1 MSNKNW
7 LTVLMAVCVCGAL
20 TGGCRT
26 KSPKTDMG
34 SEIPQTID
42 TTPLPLSG
50 PFDTRPRADFKGENV
65 LFDYDSF
72 QIKPGEVAKI
82 EKVAEYMKANT
93 RVVLVAEGH
102 CDERGS
108 REYNMS
114 LGEQRAGAVR
124 AHLVGIGIAPDRI
137 QTKSF
142 GKEKPLNPG
151 HGDAAW
157 RENRRAEFAVYN

>member
-1 MSNKNW
+1 M
-7 LTVLMAVCVCGAL
+7 
-20 TGGCRT
+20 
-26 KSPKTDMG
+26 
-34 SEIPQTID
+34 
-42 TTPLPLSG
+42 
-50 PFDTRPRADFKGENV
+50 

>member
-1 MSNKNW
+1 
-7 LTVLMAVCVCGAL
+7 MAVLVCACGL
-20 TGGCRT
+20 LMVGCRT
-26 KSPKTDMG
+26 KKGSGNLSP
-34 SEIPQTID
+34 SEIGGD
-42 TTPLPLSG
+42 LPLTERIEDG
-50 PFDTRPRADFKGENV
+50 VRITDPAAKMDNI

-82 EKVAEYMKANT
+82 EKAAEYMKANP
-93 RVVLVAEGH
+93 RARLVAEGN

-124 AHLVGIGIAPDRI
+124 AHLVGVGIDAARI
-137 QTKSF
+137 QTKSY

-151 HGDAAW
+151 HDEKAW
-157 RENRRAEFAVYN
+157 AENRRAEFAFYN